1 MHFLLIH
8 SPLVTKETWLA
19 LVLALE
25 GAGFEVTVISLDN
38 APDDGVSYHERHV
51 DQLLKL
57 LPQHANGTVVA
68 VAHSGAGNIL
78 ASLDPKLFEAH
89 VFLDATFP
97 IASASRFE
105 LFDDP
110 NSVDVWREVAGANNG
125 VLPRD
130 MLVQFGQQIADDN
143 LRSAFTRSLVEVPIA
158 LYEEEIPVHSDW
170 PSVRHG
176 LYVQWTDAYEL
187 DAKRAL
193 RVGFEVRSN
202 PASHFKMLNQP
213 DVVAETLISFGHSVQ

>member
-8 SPLVTKETWLA
+8 SPLVTKETWRA

-25 GAGFEVTVISLDN
+25 GAGVEVTLTSLDN
-38 APDDGVSYHERHV
+38 APSDSESYHERHV
-51 DQLLKL
+51 VQLLKL
-57 LPQHANGTVVA
+57 IPQDSDGTVVA

-78 ASLDPKLFEAH
+78 ASLAPELFKAH

-110 NSVDVWREVAGANNG
+110 NSVDVWREVARGNNG

-130 MLVQFGQQIADDN
+130 MLVQFGQQIVDDN
-143 LRSAFTRSLVEVPIA
+143 LRSAFTRSLLDVPIA
-158 LYEEEIPVHSDW
+158 LYEEEIAVHSGW

-176 LYVQWTDAYEL
+176 LYLQWTDAYEL
-187 DAKRAL
+187 DAKRA
-193 RVGFEVRSN
+193 RQAGFEVRSN
-202 PASHFKMLNQP
+202 PASHFRMLNEP
-213 DVVAETLISFGHSVQ
+213 DAVAETLISFGHSVR